1 MLDLA
6 AIPDGDFQRGREG
19 RWIQR
24 AVAAPSPSGWPRGSL
39 GTPKALP
46 FWPVQAERC
55 LGFSLYFAAN
65 VVPGAVAML
74 LPLAL
79 ALRLWALLRFVG
91 APVGPGGRTAVAQP
105 PRGVVCLVLRLR
117 PIQQSHGRGPSRP
130 SISRPW
136 LPDTACGLGMCMLP
150 MPHVVS
156 RRLYVICT
164 PLECRYFNAKADVE
178 SVRRNQF
185 NFCERHTQKHVH
197 L

>member
-1 MLDLA
+1 MASHYMLDLA

-74 LPLAL
+74 LPLAV

-117 PIQQSHGRGPSRP
+117 PIQQSHGRVPCT
-130 SISRPW
+130 ISPFHLTTVAPR
-136 LPDTACGLGMCMLP
+136 
-150 MPHVVS
+150 H
-156 RRLYVICT
+156 
-164 PLECRYFNAKADVE
+164 
-178 SVRRNQF
+178 SVRPGHVYVADAARGVTPF
-185 NFCERHTQKHVH
+185 VRH
-197 L
+197 LYAIGM